1 MITDFYV
8 KIKTEKP
15 FLCLLLTNIVV
26 MHKYKSKRKAP
37 PYLRKTRGHGAPSH
51 IQLSLNPFQAF
62 GLRLVIG
69 GFFYLYLNAV
79 HLGKS

>member
-37 PYLRKTRGHGAPSH
+37 PYLRKARGHGVPSH
-51 IQLSLNPFQAF
+51 IQL
-62 GLRLVIG
+62 RLIPSENLAYASSSED
-69 GFFYLYLNAV
+69 FFT
-79 HLGKS
+79 ST